1 MKMKERFHAICRF
14 LTMVSQGNHRVLF
27 WLLGSA
33 FAAATLPYLSLFFS
47 ARILNLLLAK
57 SYRAC
62 LYPVVVFLL
71 TQYGLGLFEKIC
83 RQYLDGQK
91 ELCLARTEQKITA
104 KALELEFE
112 KFEKTET
119 MDAIRRTNVSSMG
132 SGNVGDQ
139 LIVIHTL
146 ITSLLSVLY
155 ALFFLLR
162 LFLLSDSSRNNF
174 FTSSF
179 SMLALLLLC
188 GVQLA
193 LSSRINRRSTQKKI
207 ELNQGNDHSNSVANY
222 LVNVMLEE
230 RRADD
235 IRIGHLDHF
244 LDVQFGK
251 AMEHFLPMYLDFAR
265 FSAITDGKNALLS
278 LLSNFAA
285 YLVIGARALYGV
297 LPIGD
302 VLLYA
307 GSVTRAMSDLQ
318 TFLATG
324 SEFDYI
330 NSYLSTYEY
339 FIAQPSL
346 AYDGTLPIEKRD
358 DGQYEFAFHDVS
370 FSCPGTNI
378 PVLEH
383 VTLSFAVGEKTALVG
398 RNGAGKT
405 TTVSIIAG
413 LMKADSG
420 QILID
425 GEDID
430 ARHKELIGYM
440 PDFFGVYD
448 NLKAIEYMEFYAS
461 IYGMYG
467 KQATSYCM
475 ELMDLVHLSDKANF
489 YVDSLSRGMKQRLCL
504 ARSLVHNPQLLILDE
519 PASGLDPRARFE
531 MKGILKNLHEI
542 DKTII
547 ISSHILSE
555 LAEMCTTI
563 GIIDHG
569 QMMVKGTVDEIMT
582 RLNTSNPLQIRIVE
596 GMDHAVK
603 ILKKKP
609 TDLK

>member
-62 LYPVVVFLL
+62 LYTVVVFLL

-278 LLSNFAA
+278 LLSNFAT

-330 NSYLSTYEY
+330 NSYLSTYED
-339 FIAQPSL
+339 FIAQPSM

-370 FSCPGTNI
+370 FSYPGTNI

-405 TTVSIIAG
+405 TLIKLLCRLYEPTSGYITLNGIDIRKYSYKEYTQAFSVVFQDFHLFSLPLDENIAAGTEIDEAALQSSLAKVG
-413 LMKADSG
+413 LTDRVQQLPQGVRTRLYNNNGSG
-420 QILID
+420 VDLSG
-425 GEDID
+425 GEAQRTAIARALYKD
-430 ARHKELIGYM
+430 A
-440 PDFFGVYD
+440 PFV
-448 NLKAIEYMEFYAS
+448 
-461 IYGMYG
+461 
-467 KQATSYCM
+467 
-475 ELMDLVHLSDKANF
+475 
-489 YVDSLSRGMKQRLCL
+489 
-504 ARSLVHNPQLLILDE
+504 ILDE
-519 PASGLDPRARFE
+519 PTAALDPIAE
-531 MKGILKNLHEI
+531 AEI
-542 DKTII
+542 YEQFSQMTAGKTAVYISHRMSSCKFCDRII
-547 ISSHILSE
+547 VL
-555 LAEMCTTI
+555 
-563 GIIDHG
+563 DHG
-569 QMMVKGTVDEIMT
+569 RIAEDGTHDTLLANHGIYANLYET
-582 RLNTSNPLQIRIVE
+582 QAQYYT
-596 GMDHAVK
+596 
-603 ILKKKP
+603 
-609 TDLK
+609 

>member
-62 LYPVVVFLL
+62 LYTVVVFLL

-330 NSYLSTYEY
+330 NSYLSTYED
-339 FIAQPSL
+339 FIAQPSM

-370 FSCPGTNI
+370 FSYPGTNI

-383 VTLSFAVGEKTALVG
+383 VTLSFAVGEKTALIG

-405 TTVSIIAG
+405 TLIKLLCRLYEPTSGYITLNGIDIRKYSYKEYTQAFSVVFQDFHLFSLPLDENIAAGTEIDEAALQSSLAKVG
-413 LMKADSG
+413 LTDRVQQLPQGVRTRLYNNNGSG
-420 QILID
+420 VDLSG
-425 GEDID
+425 GEAQRTAIARALYKD
-430 ARHKELIGYM
+430 A
-440 PDFFGVYD
+440 PFV
-448 NLKAIEYMEFYAS
+448 
-461 IYGMYG
+461 
-467 KQATSYCM
+467 
-475 ELMDLVHLSDKANF
+475 
-489 YVDSLSRGMKQRLCL
+489 
-504 ARSLVHNPQLLILDE
+504 ILDE
-519 PASGLDPRARFE
+519 PTAALDPIAE
-531 MKGILKNLHEI
+531 AEI
-542 DKTII
+542 YEQFSQMTAGKTAVYISHRMSSCKFCDRII
-547 ISSHILSE
+547 VL
-555 LAEMCTTI
+555 
-563 GIIDHG
+563 DHG
-569 QMMVKGTVDEIMT
+569 RIAEDGTHDTLLANHGIYANLYET
-582 RLNTSNPLQIRIVE
+582 QAQYYT
-596 GMDHAVK
+596 
-603 ILKKKP
+603 
-609 TDLK
+609 

>member
-62 LYPVVVFLL
+62 LYTVVVFLL

-330 NSYLSTYEY
+330 NSYLSTYED
-339 FIAQPSL
+339 FIAQPSM

-370 FSCPGTNI
+370 FSYPGTNI

-405 TTVSIIAG
+405 TLIKLLCRLYEPTSGYITLNGIDIRKYSYKEYTQAFSVVFQDFHLFSLPLDENIAAGTEIDEAALQSSLAKVG
-413 LMKADSG
+413 LTDRVQQLPQGVRTRLYNNNGSG
-420 QILID
+420 VDLSG
-425 GEDID
+425 GEAQRTAIARALYKD
-430 ARHKELIGYM
+430 A
-440 PDFFGVYD
+440 PFV
-448 NLKAIEYMEFYAS
+448 
-461 IYGMYG
+461 
-467 KQATSYCM
+467 
-475 ELMDLVHLSDKANF
+475 
-489 YVDSLSRGMKQRLCL
+489 
-504 ARSLVHNPQLLILDE
+504 ILDE
-519 PASGLDPRARFE
+519 PTAALDPIAE
-531 MKGILKNLHEI
+531 AEI
-542 DKTII
+542 YEQFSQMIAGKTAVYISHRMSSCKFCDRII
-547 ISSHILSE
+547 VL
-555 LAEMCTTI
+555 
-563 GIIDHG
+563 DHG
-569 QMMVKGTVDEIMT
+569 RIAEDGTHDTLLANHGIYANLYET
-582 RLNTSNPLQIRIVE
+582 QAQYYT
-596 GMDHAVK
+596 
-603 ILKKKP
+603 
-609 TDLK
+609 

>member
-62 LYPVVVFLL
+62 LYTVVVFLL

-330 NSYLSTYEY
+330 NSYLSTYED
-339 FIAQPSL
+339 FIAQPSM

-370 FSCPGTNI
+370 FSYPGTNI

-405 TTVSIIAG
+405 TLIKLLCRLYEPTSGYITLNGIDIRKYSYKEYTQTFSVVFQDFHLFSLPLDENIAAGTEIDEAALQSSLAKVG
-413 LMKADSG
+413 LT
-420 QILID
+420 
-425 GEDID
+425 EC
-430 ARHKELIGYM
+430 
-440 PDFFGVYD
+440 V
-448 NLKAIEYMEFYAS
+448 
-461 IYGMYG
+461 
-467 KQATSYCM
+467 
-475 ELMDLVHLSDKANF
+475 
-489 YVDSLSRGMKQRLCL
+489 QRLPQGTHTRL
-504 ARSLVHNPQLLILDE
+504 YNNNGTGVDLSGGEAQRTAIARALYKDAPFVILDE
-519 PASGLDPRARFE
+519 PTAALDPIAE
-531 MKGILKNLHEI
+531 AEI
-542 DKTII
+542 YEQFSQMISGKTAVY
-547 ISSHILSE
+547 ISHRMSSCKFCDRIVVL
-555 LAEMCTTI
+555 
-563 GIIDHG
+563 DHG
-569 QMMVKGTVDEIMT
+569 RIAEDGTHDTLLANHGIYANLYET
-582 RLNTSNPLQIRIVE
+582 QAQYYT
-596 GMDHAVK
+596 
-603 ILKKKP
+603 
-609 TDLK
+609 